1 MDLQNVKL
9 RLSSLPPPRGAS
21 SYDLIISTAS
31 DSPDLVVHQLTSVKN
46 SINNALDV
54 IDVTTWTGDA
64 KNANFVAGQ
73 LQLLQDNIHE
83 ARQALKGYSDVQLH
97 WWEDPI
103 DERVRTIIIFYCRK
117 LGLIAYM

>member
-1 MDLQNVKL
+1 M
-9 RLSSLPPPRGAS
+9 SSLPPPRGAS
-21 SYDLIISTAS
+21 TYDLTISSAPE
-31 DSPDLVVHQLTSVKN
+31 SPDLVIHQLTSVKN

-64 KNANFVAGQ
+64 RNANFVAGQ
-73 LQLLQDNIHE
+73 MQLLLDNIHE

-103 DERVRTIIIFYCRK
+103 DERVRTIILFNYAK
-117 LGLIAYM
+117 L